1 MKSMKLIAVVAAA
14 FLAAPGALA
23 GDSKQA
29 ASRGEASKAA
39 PAAEPAGKVA
49 PRMVV
54 TRDRET
60 GQLRPAT
67 AEERAA
73 LAAAAGHRV
82 LSRTGEATTV
92 ETLPSGRTH
101 ARLGPEYIHWSH
113 ARVNADGTV
122 SYDGAPAKKPRSGA
136 AAPEK

>member
-1 MKSMKLIAVVAAA
+1 MTSNKVIVLVAAA
-14 FLAAPGALA
+14 LLAAPGVYA

-29 ASRGEASKAA
+29 QSGADASKAA
-39 PAAEPAGKVA
+39 PGAEPAGKTA

-60 GQLRPAT
+60 GKLRPAT

-73 LAAAAGHRV
+73 LAAAAGRRV
-82 LSRTGEATTV
+82 LSRAGEATAV
-92 ETLPSGRTH
+92 ETLPSGRKH
-101 ARLGPEYIHWSH
+101 ARLGPEYIRWSH
-113 ARVNADGTV
+113 ARINADGTV
-122 SYDGAPAKKPRSGA
+122 SYEGTPSKKPQSGA

>member
-1 MKSMKLIAVVAAA
+1 MKSNKVIVIVVAA
-14 FLAAPGALA
+14 LLGTPGALA

-29 ASRGEASKAA
+29 ATGGEASKAA
-39 PAAEPAGKVA
+39 PGAEPAGKVA

-67 AEERAA
+67 SEERAA
-73 LAAAAGHRV
+73 LAAAAAHRA
-82 LSRTGEATTV
+82 LSRAGEATTV
-92 ETLPSGRTH
+92 ETLPSGRKH
-101 ARLGPEYIHWSH
+101 ARLGPEYIHWSR
-113 ARVNADGTV
+113 ARINADGTV
-122 SYDGAPAKKPRSGA
+122 STEGAPAKKPQAGA